1 PSGRS
6 RATRSPASPS
16 PRRRLPATARLSGRP
31 RAAARCAPPP
41 GAGLLAARGERPWD
55 SSGLGPRLV
64 AARLATPQ
72 ARAAPRSPRALAL
85 LEAPQRAS
93 GRPAWPACVRAP
105 TQRASVPAPERRY
118 PALRWAPDPAPGA
131 AGPEL
136 GPARPQP
143 RRGAVAR
150 PDRAVEGGEAAFNW
164 DLKVQRETAEG
175 LAEGVLPGRGHLL
188 CSGAEGEPPEL
199 IWLGCSEEGSEEEV
213 AQVGEDTHRAK
224 MSLFGTTSGFGTGG
238 TSMFGST
245 TTDNHNPMKDIEVT
259 SSPDD
264 SIGCLSFS
272 PPTLPG
278 NFLIAGSWAN
288 DVRCWEVQDSGQT
301 IPKAQQMHTGPVLD
315 VCWSDDG
322 SKVFTA
328 SCDKTAKMWDLNSN
342 QAIQIAQV
350 AQTLQ
355 NNRARRAPRAHE
367 APVKTIHWIKAPNY
381 SCVMTGS
388 WDKTLKF
395 WDTRSSN
402 PMMVLQL
409 PERCYCAD
417 VIYPMAVVATAER
430 GLIVYQLENQP
441 SEFRRIESPLKHQHR
456 CVAIFKDKQNKP
468 TGFALGSIEGRVA
481 IHYINPPNPA
491 KDNFTFKCHRSNGTN
506 TSAPQ
511 DIYATGGLASFS
523 CHLRATALIKCQADL
538 LFASRHRKRF
548 GNLVNGIAFHP
559 VHGTLATVGSDG
571 RFSFWDKDAR
581 TKLKTSEQLD
591 QPISACCFNHN
602 GNIFAYASSYD
613 WSKGHEFYNPQK
625 KNYIFLRNAAEELK
639 PRNKNCPVPLASSL
653 CELGPGSSGSQPAW
667 ASPGAVAP
675 HRAGPPRACR
685 LASQLLLQRSL
696 RGKIALEVGAW
707 GPPSAA
713 RVGAG
718 NLLSRVCVGSRTPL
732 GQEGAGPLACAVG
745 VAAQPPRAGSGAVR
759 SASFVRDSQCPGRWR
774 EQRLRCCPC
783 GLGAEPQAPA
793 REALSTRTPVAVVQ
807 VTHRPPG
814 GLLCT
819 WGGRPRGPSL
829 AIWAT
834 PFGGVTCQRQSG
846 SCLQASYQHGLR
858 RSRVSNFPLCSEPGL
873 AVTRGFGLSPSWDL
887 ELLVSPAPV
896 ARGWGSLRGGP
907 TSAPRTQSTKAVT
920 RTCPVVEVH
929 LRRVFCSPRG
939 TGLGEGL
946 RCHRP
951 PPPAGLETSNYSA
964 LKTLPPPGQVPA
976 LTERDARAPRAAAVV
991 FLHASRKMVHT
1002 EELLGL
1008 VTNLCRQHR
1017 RPRFAVT

>member
-1 PSGRS
+1 MAFAPSGPEASFFEVLDQHRASLLATLRRGGGEPAHEGTRLAS
-6 RATRSPASPS
+6 RYKGFSGAHTPGSWK
-16 PRRRLPATARLSGRP
+16 ARTFLGQ
-31 RAAARCAPPP
+31 
-41 GAGLLAARGERPWD
+41 AGLEAVPV
-55 SSGLGPRLV
+55 SSNIQGI
-64 AARLATPQ
+64 
-72 ARAAPRSPRALAL
+72 RSIEIMCIYKYGSMAMSF
-85 LEAPQRAS
+85 EAHNL
-93 GRPAWPACVRAP
+93 
-105 TQRASVPAPERRY
+105 TVPAIR
-118 PALRWAPDPAPGA
+118 
-131 AGPEL
+131 
-136 GPARPQP
+136 
-143 RRGAVAR
+143 
-150 PDRAVEGGEAAFNW
+150 
-164 DLKVQRETAEG
+164 
-175 LAEGVLPGRGHLL
+175 
-188 CSGAEGEPPEL
+188 
-199 IWLGCSEEGSEEEV
+199 WLGLLPSDIKRLDSW
-213 AQVGEDTHRAK
+213 QNKDILHDNSLAK

-238 TSMFGST
+238 SSMFGST

-342 QAIQIAQV
+342 QAIQIAQ
-350 AQTLQ
+350 
-355 NNRARRAPRAHE
+355 HD

-511 DIYATGGLASFS
+511 DIYA
-523 CHLRATALIKCQADL
+523 
-538 LFASRHRKRF
+538 
-548 GNLVNGIAFHP
+548 VNGIAFHP

-639 PRNKNCPVPLASSL
+639 PRNK
-653 CELGPGSSGSQPAW
+653 
-667 ASPGAVAP
+667 
-675 HRAGPPRACR
+675 
-685 LASQLLLQRSL
+685 
-696 RGKIALEVGAW
+696 K
-707 GPPSAA
+707 
-713 RVGAG
+713 
-718 NLLSRVCVGSRTPL
+718 
-732 GQEGAGPLACAVG
+732 
-745 VAAQPPRAGSGAVR
+745 
-759 SASFVRDSQCPGRWR
+759 
-774 EQRLRCCPC
+774 
-783 GLGAEPQAPA
+783 
-793 REALSTRTPVAVVQ
+793 
-807 VTHRPPG
+807 
-814 GLLCT
+814 
-819 WGGRPRGPSL
+819 
-829 AIWAT
+829 
-834 PFGGVTCQRQSG
+834 
-846 SCLQASYQHGLR
+846 
-858 RSRVSNFPLCSEPGL
+858 
-873 AVTRGFGLSPSWDL
+873 
-887 ELLVSPAPV
+887 
-896 ARGWGSLRGGP
+896 
-907 TSAPRTQSTKAVT
+907 
-920 RTCPVVEVH
+920 
-929 LRRVFCSPRG
+929 
-939 TGLGEGL
+939 
-946 RCHRP
+946 
-951 PPPAGLETSNYSA
+951 
-964 LKTLPPPGQVPA
+964 
-976 LTERDARAPRAAAVV
+976 
-991 FLHASRKMVHT
+991 
-1002 EELLGL
+1002 
-1008 VTNLCRQHR
+1008 
-1017 RPRFAVT
+1017 

>member
-1 PSGRS
+1 MRLASSSEVLSSIEKIIQDIVTSLARNEAPAFTIDNRS
-6 RATRSPASPS
+6 SWENIKFEDSVGLHMVSHCTTRKIKSDSPKSVKNFALILKILSMIYKLVQSNTYATKRDIYYTDSQLFGNQTVVDNIINDISCMLKVPRRSLHILSTSKGLIAGDLKYLEEDGTKVNCTRATGKGVPDLNTRLLVKKLWDTFHIPVFTLVDADPHGIEIMCIYKYGSMAMSFEAHNLTVPAIRWLGLLPSDIKRLNIPKGTLIPLTKRDQMKLDSILKRPYITCQPFWRKEMEIMADSKMKAEIQALTFLSSDYLSRVYLPNKLKFGGLSSSSRFPSPAS
-16 PRRRLPATARLSGRP
+16 L
-31 RAAARCAPPP
+31 RCAT
-41 GAGLLAARGERPWD
+41 L
-55 SSGLGPRLV
+55 
-64 AARLATPQ
+64 
-72 ARAAPRSPRALAL
+72 
-85 LEAPQRAS
+85 
-93 GRPAWPACVRAP
+93 
-105 TQRASVPAPERRY
+105 
-118 PALRWAPDPAPGA
+118 
-131 AGPEL
+131 
-136 GPARPQP
+136 
-143 RRGAVAR
+143 
-150 PDRAVEGGEAAFNW
+150 
-164 DLKVQRETAEG
+164 
-175 LAEGVLPGRGHLL
+175 
-188 CSGAEGEPPEL
+188 
-199 IWLGCSEEGSEEEV
+199 
-213 AQVGEDTHRAK
+213 RAK
-224 MSLFGTTSGFGTGG
+224 MSLFGTTSGFGSGG

-342 QAIQIAQV
+342 QAIQIAQ
-350 AQTLQ
+350 
-355 NNRARRAPRAHE
+355 HD

-511 DIYATGGLASFS
+511 DIYA
-523 CHLRATALIKCQADL
+523 
-538 LFASRHRKRF
+538 
-548 GNLVNGIAFHP
+548 VNGIAFHP

-639 PRNKNCPVPLASSL
+639 PRNK
-653 CELGPGSSGSQPAW
+653 
-667 ASPGAVAP
+667 
-675 HRAGPPRACR
+675 
-685 LASQLLLQRSL
+685 
-696 RGKIALEVGAW
+696 K
-707 GPPSAA
+707 
-713 RVGAG
+713 
-718 NLLSRVCVGSRTPL
+718 
-732 GQEGAGPLACAVG
+732 
-745 VAAQPPRAGSGAVR
+745 
-759 SASFVRDSQCPGRWR
+759 
-774 EQRLRCCPC
+774 
-783 GLGAEPQAPA
+783 
-793 REALSTRTPVAVVQ
+793 
-807 VTHRPPG
+807 
-814 GLLCT
+814 
-819 WGGRPRGPSL
+819 
-829 AIWAT
+829 
-834 PFGGVTCQRQSG
+834 
-846 SCLQASYQHGLR
+846 
-858 RSRVSNFPLCSEPGL
+858 
-873 AVTRGFGLSPSWDL
+873 
-887 ELLVSPAPV
+887 
-896 ARGWGSLRGGP
+896 
-907 TSAPRTQSTKAVT
+907 
-920 RTCPVVEVH
+920 
-929 LRRVFCSPRG
+929 
-939 TGLGEGL
+939 
-946 RCHRP
+946 
-951 PPPAGLETSNYSA
+951 
-964 LKTLPPPGQVPA
+964 
-976 LTERDARAPRAAAVV
+976 
-991 FLHASRKMVHT
+991 
-1002 EELLGL
+1002 
-1008 VTNLCRQHR
+1008 
-1017 RPRFAVT
+1017 

>member
-1 PSGRS
+1 MRRGESEPPLPSPDSPSGQGVRLAGSMLKPAKKSEKRAKDRIESQQKQQFLTQGSPRS
-6 RATRSPASPS
+6 VEFQEAAIILKILSMIYKLVQSNTYATKRDIYYTDSQLFGNQTVVDNIINDISCMLKVPRRSLHILSTSKGLIAGDLKYLEEDGTKVNCTRATAVAVPSNIQGIQNLITDAKFLLIVEKDATFQRLLDDNFCNKMSPCIMVTGKGVPDLNT
-16 PRRRLPATARLSGRP
+16 RLLVKKLWDTFHIPVFTLVDADPHGIEIMCIYKYGSMAMSFEAHNLTVPAIRWL
-31 RAAARCAPPP
+31 
-41 GAGLLAARGERPWD
+41 GLLPSD
-55 SSGLGPRLV
+55 I
-64 AARLATPQ
+64 
-72 ARAAPRSPRALAL
+72 
-85 LEAPQRAS
+85 
-93 GRPAWPACVRAP
+93 
-105 TQRASVPAPERRY
+105 
-118 PALRWAPDPAPGA
+118 
-131 AGPEL
+131 
-136 GPARPQP
+136 
-143 RRGAVAR
+143 
-150 PDRAVEGGEAAFNW
+150 
-164 DLKVQRETAEG
+164 K
-175 LAEGVLPGRGHLL
+175 
-188 CSGAEGEPPEL
+188 
-199 IWLGCSEEGSEEEV
+199 
-213 AQVGEDTHRAK
+213 RAK
-224 MSLFGTTSGFGTGG
+224 MSLFGTTSGFGSGG

-342 QAIQIAQV
+342 QAIQIAQ
-350 AQTLQ
+350 
-355 NNRARRAPRAHE
+355 HD

-511 DIYATGGLASFS
+511 DIYA
-523 CHLRATALIKCQADL
+523 
-538 LFASRHRKRF
+538 
-548 GNLVNGIAFHP
+548 VNGIAFHP

-639 PRNKNCPVPLASSL
+639 PRNK
-653 CELGPGSSGSQPAW
+653 
-667 ASPGAVAP
+667 
-675 HRAGPPRACR
+675 
-685 LASQLLLQRSL
+685 
-696 RGKIALEVGAW
+696 K
-707 GPPSAA
+707 
-713 RVGAG
+713 
-718 NLLSRVCVGSRTPL
+718 
-732 GQEGAGPLACAVG
+732 
-745 VAAQPPRAGSGAVR
+745 
-759 SASFVRDSQCPGRWR
+759 
-774 EQRLRCCPC
+774 
-783 GLGAEPQAPA
+783 
-793 REALSTRTPVAVVQ
+793 
-807 VTHRPPG
+807 
-814 GLLCT
+814 
-819 WGGRPRGPSL
+819 
-829 AIWAT
+829 
-834 PFGGVTCQRQSG
+834 
-846 SCLQASYQHGLR
+846 
-858 RSRVSNFPLCSEPGL
+858 
-873 AVTRGFGLSPSWDL
+873 
-887 ELLVSPAPV
+887 
-896 ARGWGSLRGGP
+896 
-907 TSAPRTQSTKAVT
+907 
-920 RTCPVVEVH
+920 
-929 LRRVFCSPRG
+929 
-939 TGLGEGL
+939 
-946 RCHRP
+946 
-951 PPPAGLETSNYSA
+951 
-964 LKTLPPPGQVPA
+964 
-976 LTERDARAPRAAAVV
+976 
-991 FLHASRKMVHT
+991 
-1002 EELLGL
+1002 
-1008 VTNLCRQHR
+1008 
-1017 RPRFAVT
+1017 